1 MSFWNL
7 FRLFF
12 NSVIIIGIGY
22 AVRNFTHTNKSMPNG
37 KQILTMAAEK
47 GYKLFQ
53 YSVKK
58 KNRNG
63 VVFIS
68 LAIVLLIMVSY
79 KVIKRYNQKSIS
91 FDSEN
96 EDGNKV
102 SNSNGTKSD
111 KKTSWPE
118 SLDKQKCKWWNS
130 WLNNKCPHF
139 TNMYFC
145 FAQIV
150 FSCICNSGNYRFH
163 AV

>member
-12 NSVIIIGIGY
+12 NSVIVIGIGY

-47 GYKLFQ
+47 GYKIFQ

-58 KNRNG
+58 KNRNS

-68 LAIVLLIMVSY
+68 LAIALLIMVSY
-79 KVIKRYNQKSIS
+79 KVIKRYNQKSMS
-91 FDSEN
+91 FNSEI

-102 SNSNGTKSD
+102 SNSNGTKCD
-111 KKTSWPE
+111 KKTS
-118 SLDKQKCKWWNS
+118 
-130 WLNNKCPHF
+130 
-139 TNMYFC
+139 
-145 FAQIV
+145 
-150 FSCICNSGNYRFH
+150 
-163 AV
+163 

>member
-12 NSVIIIGIGY
+12 NSVIIVGIGY
-22 AVRNFTHTNKSMPNG
+22 AVRNFTHTSKSMPNG

-58 KNRNG
+58 KNRNS

-79 KVIKRYNQKSIS
+79 KVIRRYNQKSTSI
-91 FDSEN
+91 DSEN

-102 SNSNGTKSD
+102 SSSNGTKSD

-130 WLNNKCPHF
+130 LLNNKYHHL
-139 TNMYFC
+139 TNMYFLFC
-145 FAQIV
+145 SNNIFV
-150 FSCICNSGNYRFH
+150 H
-163 AV
+163 L

>member
-12 NSVIIIGIGY
+12 NSVIIVGIGY
-22 AVRNFTHTNKSMPNG
+22 AVRNFTHTSKSMPNG

-47 GYKLFQ
+47 GYKMFQ

-58 KNRNG
+58 KNRNS
-63 VVFIS
+63 VVFS
-68 LAIVLLIMVSY
+68 GLAIVLLIIVSY
-79 KVIKRYNQKSIS
+79 KVIKRHNQKSMS

-111 KKTSWPE
+111 KKRS
-118 SLDKQKCKWWNS
+118 
-130 WLNNKCPHF
+130 
-139 TNMYFC
+139 
-145 FAQIV
+145 
-150 FSCICNSGNYRFH
+150 
-163 AV
+163 

>member
-12 NSVIIIGIGY
+12 NSVIIVGIGY
-22 AVRNFTHTNKSMPNG
+22 AVRNFTHTSKSMPNG

-96 EDGNKV
+96 EDGKKV

-111 KKTSWPE
+111 KKTS
-118 SLDKQKCKWWNS
+118 
-130 WLNNKCPHF
+130 
-139 TNMYFC
+139 
-145 FAQIV
+145 
-150 FSCICNSGNYRFH
+150 
-163 AV
+163 